1 MEEEKSTD
9 EDDIINEKT
18 TSCVECRSNP
28 EVRAYYFWAASRG
41 CVVIAAILII
51 VVITEILK
59 IRSERL
65 KDDRYMGL
73 KWSSATSTVI
83 SICNVLNAIIAPL
96 IGTIVDGTK

>member
-1 MEEEKSTD
+1 MSREERLQHMLNDFLAMKEKNPD
-9 EDDIINEKT
+9 ELDELAAENYKT
-18 TSCVECRSNP
+18 
-28 EVRAYYFWAASRG
+28 
-41 CVVIAAILII
+41 IAMYLDVWIPPP
-51 VVITEILK
+51 

-83 SICNVLNAIIAPL
+83 SICNILNAIIAPL